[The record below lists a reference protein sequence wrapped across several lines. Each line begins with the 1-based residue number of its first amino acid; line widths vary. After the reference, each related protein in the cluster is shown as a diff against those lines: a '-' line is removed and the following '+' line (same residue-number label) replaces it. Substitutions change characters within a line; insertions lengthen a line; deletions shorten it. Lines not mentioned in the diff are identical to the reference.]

1 METDSFAAFVLTH
14 GRAGRVKTVRTLRR
28 QGYTGRVVVLIDDE
42 DEEAENYMAEFPEV
56 EVFCKEDYVKSC
68 DTMCPTSDKRR
79 GVILY
84 ARNAA
89 QDVARRLG
97 IRYIVEL
104 DDDYVDFELRQKT
117 GKKLVVRPANDL
129 DALFAAFVGFLR
141 ESGVKTV
148 ALSQGGDLIGGA
160 KGQLGKGVMWKRK
173 AMNSF
178 FIDVENPVEF
188 VGAVNEDVNTY
199 TLAGG
204 TGDVFLTYM
213 PTSLVQTQTQK
224 SKGGMS
230 GEYKDDG
237 TWAKTMFSVVARP
250 DCVSVSRMGQTNMRI
265 HHNIDWRA
273 CCPKIVRDEFRKG
286 RAGDKA

>member
-1 METDSFAAFVLTH
+1 MKTDSFAAFVLTH

-28 QGYTGRVVVLIDDE
+28 QGYTGRIVVLIDDE
-42 DEEAENYMAEFPEV
+42 DDEAEDYMAEFNEV

-68 DTMCPTSDKRR
+68 DTMCPTSDRRR

-104 DDDYVDFELRQKT
+104 DDDYVDFEFRQKS
-117 GKKLVVRPANDL
+117 GKKLAVQPANDL
-129 DALFAAFVGFLR
+129 DGLFAAFVEFLR
-141 ESGVKTV
+141 DSGVKTV
-148 ALSQGGDLIGGA
+148 ALSQGGDLLGGA
-160 KGQLGKGVMWKRK
+160 KGVLGKGLMWERK

-178 FIDVENPVEF
+178 FIDVESPVEF

-199 TLAGG
+199 TLGGG

-213 PTSLVQTQTQK
+213 PTSLVQTTTQK
-224 SKGGMS
+224 SRGGMS
-230 GEYKDDG
+230 GEYRDDG
-237 TWAKTMFSVVARP
+237 TWAKSMFSVVARP
-250 DCVSVSRMGQTNMRI
+250 DCVSISKMGQTNLRI
-265 HHNIDWRA
+265 HHNVDWRA
-273 CCPKIVRDEFRKG
+273 CCPKIIRDSFRKEA
-286 RAGDKA
+286 R

>member
-42 DEEAENYMAEFPEV
+42 DEDAENYMAEFPEV

-68 DTMCPTSDKRR
+68 DTMCHTSDKRR

-89 QDVARRLG
+89 QDVARKLG

-104 DDDYVDFELRQKT
+104 DDDYVDFELRQKI
-117 GKKLVVRPANDL
+117 GKKLVGRPANDL
-129 DALFAAFVGFLR
+129 DALFAAFVVFLR

-199 TLAGG
+199 TLSGG

-213 PTSLVQTQTQK
+213 QTSLVQTQTQK

-230 GEYKDDG
+230 DEYKDDG

-250 DCVSVSRMGQTNMRI
+250 DCTSVSRMGQTNMRI
-265 HHNIDWRA
+265 HHSIDWRA
-273 CCPKIVRDEFRKG
+273 CCPKIVRDGFRKR